1 MSFGAA
7 LSGFADGFRSGE
19 SIKANRRRDD
29 MLERVME
36 RTRDLDAQRQA
47 DYAPVPP
54 NGGAGGGTVQPIAA
68 WEGPVPVDFGQY
80 ESQYGLP
87 SGYLQRTAQLESNM
101 GRNMKNPNSSATGPF
116 QFIDS
121 TARQYGLTDRMD
133 WGQSTDA
140 ASRLARD
147 NAAHLRRTLGR
158 DPTAAE
164 LYLAH
169 QQGAGGAAKLLASP
183 NARAVDI
190 VGADAVRLNGGD
202 PNMTAS
208 EFANKW
214 LGKFGDPT
222 PTRQADP
229 APQQAQVPAPQ
240 RPPLSATSGVSLQFP
255 SLADIAGQTPKKTED
270 PLLAS
275 IFNRMKGA
283 T

>member
-1 MSFGAA
+1 MSIGAA
-7 LSGFADGFRSGE
+7 LSGFAGGFQSGE
-19 SIKANRRRDD
+19 GIKADRRRDD

-36 RTRDLDAQRQA
+36 RTRDLEAQRPSY
-47 DYAPVPP
+47 YAPVPQ
-54 NGGAGGGTVQPIAA
+54 NGGTGGGSVQPAPA

-87 SGYLQRTAQLESNM
+87 SGYLQRTAQLESSM

-121 TARQYGLTDRMD
+121 TARQYGVTDRMD
-133 WGQSTDA
+133 WTQSTDG

-158 DPTAAE
+158 DPSAAE

-190 VGADAVRLNGGD
+190 VGADAVRLNGGN

-208 EFANKW
+208 EFAGLW
-214 LGKFGDPT
+214 TSKFGDPT
-222 PTRQADP
+222 PTRRAEPTPQQTQ
-229 APQQAQVPAPQ
+229 APQQ
-240 RPPLSATSGVSLQFP
+240 RPPLSETSGVSLQFP
-255 SLADIAGQTPKKTED
+255 SLADTAGGSSKKTED

-275 IFNRMKGA
+275 IFNRTKGA
-283 T
+283 A

>member
-7 LSGFADGFRSGE
+7 LSGFADGFRSGKD
-19 SIKANRRRDD
+19 IQANKRRDE
-29 MLERVME
+29 MMERVME
-36 RTRDLDAQRQA
+36 RTRDLDARPQS
-47 DYAPVPP
+47 DYAPVPQ
-54 NGGAGGGTVQPIAA
+54 NGGAGGGSVQPVAA
-68 WEGPVPVDFGQY
+68 WDGPVPVDFSQY
-80 ESQYGLP
+80 ENQYGLP
-87 SGYLQRTAQLESNM
+87 SGYLQRTAQLESSM
-101 GRNMKNPNSSATGPF
+101 GKKMKNPDSSATGPF

-121 TARQYGLTDRMD
+121 TAKQYGLTDRMD

-158 DPTAAE
+158 DPSAAE

-169 QQGAGGAAKLLASP
+169 QQGAGGAAKLLANP
-183 NARAVDI
+183 NAPAVDI
-190 VGADAVRLNGGD
+190 VGADAVRLNGGN

-222 PTRQADP
+222 PSRRAEP
-229 APQQAQVPAPQ
+229 APQPQAPQ
-240 RPPLSATSGVSLQFP
+240 RPPLSETSGVSLQFP
-255 SLADIAGQTPKKTED
+255 SLAETAGGSSKKTED

-275 IFNRMKGA
+275 IFNRTKGA
-283 T
+283 A